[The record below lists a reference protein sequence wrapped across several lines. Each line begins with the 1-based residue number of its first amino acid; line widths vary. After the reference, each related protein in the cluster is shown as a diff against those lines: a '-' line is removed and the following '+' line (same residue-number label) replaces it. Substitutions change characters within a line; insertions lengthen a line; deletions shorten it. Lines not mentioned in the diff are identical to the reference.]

1 MLKVWL
7 ILART
12 ALSSSLLLKR
22 KSFLRGLMGADLGRS
37 ERRFIDIDK
46 IIDLEG
52 DRSGKSINNLDHF
65 KDFLEGRL
73 VLQTEHGT

>member
-1 MLKVWL
+1 
-7 ILART
+7 
-12 ALSSSLLLKR
+12 
-22 KSFLRGLMGADLGRS
+22 MGADLGRS

>member
-1 MLKVWL
+1 
-7 ILART
+7 
-12 ALSSSLLLKR
+12 
-22 KSFLRGLMGADLGRS
+22 MGADLGRS

-65 KDFLEGRL
+65 RDFFEDGLGL
-73 VLQTEHGT
+73 G